1 MSTSSHSADV
11 TQADFDAKVVNSS
24 RTIPVLVDFWA
35 GWCAPCKMLMPVL
48 ARLADEYQGQF
59 FLAKVDTDKEKDLAV
74 RFGIRSLPT
83 VKLFRNGEAV
93 EEFLG
98 VQPERVI
105 REMIDRH
112 VPRPSDALINEA
124 LRALEQG
131 QTPKATEILTHAIEV
146 DPANDRAK
154 LQLAQLLLDG
164 GLVQDGEHLLDRL
177 SPDAKTGPDALALR
191 ARLEF
196 ARIAAAGPAAAEL
209 ERMVAADPANSEAA
223 YRLSAHKVLQSDYE
237 SALALLLQI
246 VQRDRRFG
254 DDAGRKTMLNVFNLM
269 GGTGDLVKKYRKQLS
284 MALN

>member
-1 MSTSSHSADV
+1 MSTLLHSADV
-11 TQADFDAKVVNSS
+11 TRADFDGQVINRS
-24 RTIPVLVDFWA
+24 RALPVLVDFWA

-48 ARLADEYQGQF
+48 ARLADEYQGKF
-59 FLAKVDTDKEKDLAV
+59 FLAKVDTDKEKDLAA

-131 QTPKATEILTHAIEV
+131 QTAKATEILTHAVEV

-154 LQLAQLLLDG
+154 LQLAQLLLEG
-164 GLVQDGEHLLDRL
+164 GLAQDSERALDSL
-177 SPDAKTGPDALALR
+177 SPDAKTGPDALTLR

-196 ARIAAAGPAAAEL
+196 ARIAAAGPAAVEL
-209 ERMVAADPANSEAA
+209 ERMLAADPANSEAA
-223 YRLSAHKVLQSDYE
+223 YRLSAHRVLQKDYE
-237 SALALLLQI
+237 SALEMLLQI

-254 DDAGRKTMLNVFNLM
+254 DDAGRRTMLTVFNLM
-269 GGTGDLVKKYRKQLS
+269 GSAGDLVKKYRKQLS